1 DLGVQQ
7 LVGDTDALAL
17 FSSDASVSGVFTR
30 QAWEGQVRQA
40 INKIAEARREEI
52 DWVLSDKPA
61 EIGPRLNPDH
71 LREQLT
77 ERYFQ
82 DYAGAWLD
90 LLNSLRWRKPGSLDE
105 VID

>member
-1 DLGVQQ
+1 SRLVAQARRVLLGQIEQRNAEASLYRQILDDADLHYPDLGVQQ

-52 DWVLSDKPA
+52 DWVLSDKP
-61 EIGPRLNPDH
+61 
-71 LREQLT
+71 
-77 ERYFQ
+77 
-82 DYAGAWLD
+82 
-90 LLNSLRWRKPGSLDE
+90 
-105 VID
+105 